1 VVGLMPPEPEV
12 ADLDRYRRLPEP
24 IRLDDLRTSADV
36 VPHPDEGSDE
46 LREVA
51 WLIRTT
57 GGI

>member
-1 VVGLMPPEPEV
+1 M
-12 ADLDRYRRLPEP
+12 AAMQDDQTRSKYARLPEP
-24 IRLDDLRTSADV
+24 IRLEDMCTSADV
-36 VPHPDEGSDE
+36 VSHPDEGNEE